1 MPGQPARAYAHF
13 WNVPRQFTLE
23 NRRLPLTLPQSSGK
37 FRNLS
42 RFDDPLCDNSL
53 QTATGNSRILVQKL
67 WRMRLACGRRRKSKK
82 LSSFLCKVLCCREP
96 ISRFFCEK

>member
-1 MPGQPARAYAHF
+1 MSGMGEEAAMPGQPARAYAHF

-42 RFDDPLCDNSL
+42 RFDEL
-53 QTATGNSRILVQKL
+53 TV
-67 WRMRLACGRRRKSKK
+67 
-82 LSSFLCKVLCCREP
+82 
-96 ISRFFCEK
+96 

>member
-1 MPGQPARAYAHF
+1 MSGMGEEAAMPGQPARASAHF

-42 RFDDPLCDNSL
+42 RFDELTL
-53 QTATGNSRILVQKL
+53 
-67 WRMRLACGRRRKSKK
+67 
-82 LSSFLCKVLCCREP
+82 
-96 ISRFFCEK
+96 